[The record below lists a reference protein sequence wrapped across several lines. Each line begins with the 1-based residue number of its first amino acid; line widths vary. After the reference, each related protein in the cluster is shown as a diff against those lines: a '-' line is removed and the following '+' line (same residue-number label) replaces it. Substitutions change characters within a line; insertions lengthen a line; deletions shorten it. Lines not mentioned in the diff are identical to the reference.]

1 MNSQRTYKNRLCR
14 NQKMTTA
21 IAIKYIDGIAIANDS
36 QGTLDDGSISESPI
50 TKVFKINENM
60 GLGGSG
66 KTHHID
72 KLIKHFKKF
81 PIIG

>member
-1 MNSQRTYKNRLCR
+1 
-14 NQKMTTA
+14 MTTS
-21 IAIKYIDGIAIANDS
+21 IAIKYIDSIAIASYS
-36 QGTLDDGSISESPI
+36 QGALDDGSISESPI

-72 KLIKHFKKF
+72 KLIKHFKKI
-81 PIIG
+81 PDNWIINKII